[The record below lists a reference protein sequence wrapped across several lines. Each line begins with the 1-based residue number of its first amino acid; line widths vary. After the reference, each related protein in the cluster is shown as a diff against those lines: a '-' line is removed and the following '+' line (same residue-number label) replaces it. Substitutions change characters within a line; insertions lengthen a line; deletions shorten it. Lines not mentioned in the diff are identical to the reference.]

1 MVLDPCNWVTNK
13 IIQVSIIL
21 FSNALHCT
29 PCVPSFPFFFYF
41 RDFDSQFTCTNSC
54 HLSVCYICLI
64 NQIIVIIVYKFIIWL
79 FCSQECHWLT
89 NIAFVCMSAN
99 FTFCLKVNIIKK
111 NSLLQLFFFLRIWY
125 FRIKISLLDT
135 KWHR

>member
-1 MVLDPCNWVTNK
+1 MILLKVALKHKKSNQTNLEFFFILTQNKFFHNWVTNK

-99 FTFCLKVNIIKK
+99 FIFCLKVNIIKQK
-111 NSLLQLFFFLRIWY
+111 
-125 FRIKISLLDT
+125 
-135 KWHR
+135 